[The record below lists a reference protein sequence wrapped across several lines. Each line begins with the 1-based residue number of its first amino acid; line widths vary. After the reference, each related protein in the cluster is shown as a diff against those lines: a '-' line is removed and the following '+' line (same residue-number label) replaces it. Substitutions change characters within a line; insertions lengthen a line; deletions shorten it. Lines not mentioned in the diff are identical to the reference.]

1 MTRVKLVLCIE
12 LKSRLQQPRDLQ
24 QKTWKVYFIVFL
36 LFFFKELLLFPVKW
50 IMSQKQ
56 NTEAELPG
64 ANENSVPPKV
74 EPDHPT
80 LLELA
85 AK

>member
-1 MTRVKLVLCIE
+1 MHRIE
-12 LKSRLQQPRDLQ
+12 ISTAAAERSATKNLES
-24 QKTWKVYFIVFL
+24 
-36 LFFFKELLLFPVKW
+36 LFYCFFVVVFFKELLLFPVKW